1 MKTILLTALVSTLQ
15 GCAGFW
21 VVSEAIPADAP
32 PAAHVAATVVDAA
45 ILLRAWELI
54 GVFK

>member
-1 MKTILLTALVSTLQ
+1 MKYIFSASLVTLIS
-15 GCAGFW
+15 GCAGF
-21 VVSEAIPADAP
+21 VSMATPDDAP
-32 PAAHVAATVVDAA
+32 PAVQATAVAVDTV